1 LTDAKRSAALWA
13 LVAAALFAGWQ
24 ELTVLRNFDGN
35 WTALF
40 CTGNAQPIPPS
51 LRPGTYLVSSSTGYD
66 GQMYRYVAHDPFLT
80 GEAHRYLDN
89 SALRTNRILI
99 PGLAWLLALGNQSAI
114 DTVYILLFPLAC
126 FAGAYWIALYLNAHS
141 VSPSCCLLFLLVP
154 ATLTATDR
162 LVVDLPFCALTAAVV
177 WYDYAS
183 KCNALF
189 AALLLACLCR
199 ETGFILLAAFVASEL
214 FERHWRRAI
223 RVSAAALPT
232 LAWYFFVHYQLASST
247 KAASGW
253 LPGWLGKVDSIGPY
267 YRLLHPFP
275 YPFVSWVA
283 VLAQS
288 FDRLAILGMLLS
300 FVLALWYGLRQ
311 PKEPVHLAALLF
323 AGSAALTLDPEFWQ
337 ETYNFV
343 RPFSPL
349 LLIVALHSATVT
361 RHRWL
366 WLLPAAMVDLRI
378 CFQLSPQILGVFGIH
393 VARW

>member
-1 LTDAKRSAALWA
+1 MPDAKRRAALWA
-13 LVAAALFAGWQ
+13 LIAAALFAGWQ
-24 ELTVLRNFDGN
+24 ELTVIRNFDGN
-35 WTALF
+35 LTALF
-40 CTGNAQPIPPS
+40 CTGNTQPIPPS

-66 GQMYRYVAHDPFLT
+66 GQMYRYVAHDPFLM

-89 SALRTNRILI
+89 PALRTNRILI
-99 PGLAWLLALGNQSAI
+99 PGLAWLLALGRQSAI
-114 DTVYILLFPLAC
+114 DTMYILLFPFAC

-141 VSPSCCLLFLLVP
+141 VSPSYCLLFLLVP

-162 LVVDLPFCALTAAVV
+162 LVVDLPFCALSAAVV
-177 WYDYAS
+177 WYGYAG
-183 KCNALF
+183 KRNALF

-199 ETGFILLAAFVASEL
+199 ETGFILLAAFVASAL
-214 FERHWRRAI
+214 FERHWRKA
-223 RVSAAALPT
+223 VLFSAAALPT
-232 LAWYFFVHYQLASST
+232 LAWYFFVHHQLAGST
-247 KAASGW
+247 RAAAGW
-253 LPGWLGKVDSIGPY
+253 LPAWLGKVGAIGPFY
-267 YRLLHPFP
+267 WLLHPFP

-283 VLAQS
+283 VLAQT

-300 FVLALWYGLRQ
+300 FALALWYGLRQ

-323 AGSAALTLDPEFWQ
+323 TASAALTFDPEFWQ

-349 LLIVALHSATVT
+349 LLIVGLHSVAVA

-378 CFQLSPQILGVFGIH
+378 GFQLSPQILGVLGIH
-393 VARW
+393 AAR